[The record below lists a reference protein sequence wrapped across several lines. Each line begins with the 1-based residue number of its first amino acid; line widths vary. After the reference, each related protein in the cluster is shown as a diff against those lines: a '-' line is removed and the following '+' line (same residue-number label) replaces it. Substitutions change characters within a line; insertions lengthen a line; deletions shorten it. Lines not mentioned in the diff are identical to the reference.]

1 MLNANEKTANDF
13 VRVRAELRDLCFD
26 AEIEGECLISVIKRN
41 ERSLLR
47 SKYLFHIPKGGP
59 TELEVRHKIRQLRR
73 LTDYLKTYGFE
84 LKHNQGLWIPAVAD
98 QEEGDTQ
105 LNVMVSENWVT
116 KNVTAAAISDDLS
129 SANSPDIRSVL
140 DRASASFSEFRICRR
155 SGHSYRVAI
164 RNKDGSRRT
173 SGLNQFCIALGD
185 QIQIVTADNRYR
197 KKRGDAWR
205 GVEKPLFKY
214 VGREGPTWFVYPVLE
229 SQK

>member
-129 SANSPDIRSVL
+129 SATAPTSGRYSIVPL
-140 DRASASFSEFRICRR
+140 RASQSSVFVAGRAIPIGWPSETRMAQ
-155 SGHSYRVAI
+155 GGQV
-164 RNKDGSRRT
+164 D
-173 SGLNQFCIALGD
+173 
-185 QIQIVTADNRYR
+185 
-197 KKRGDAWR
+197 
-205 GVEKPLFKY
+205 
-214 VGREGPTWFVYPVLE
+214 
-229 SQK
+229 